1 MLVCDKGVILE
12 EHLTL
17 VVFYLGTVVSG
28 AVLFL
33 AVVILHLKVSALS
46 LTVLPVEALQ
56 VASAGELALKVMTAD
71 LHCAVTYLEAEL
83 GTAQVGLV
91 FLPEGVRFDE
101 QRCVD
106 VGGK

>member
-1 MLVCDKGVILE
+1 M
-12 EHLTL
+12 
-17 VVFYLGTVVSG
+17 
-28 AVLFL
+28 
-33 AVVILHLKVSALS
+33 
-46 LTVLPVEALQ
+46 
-56 VASAGELALKVMTAD
+56 ASAGELTLKLMTAD